1 MKTVISVAILNVC
14 CFFFGLLVASLPA
27 MAKETACADGYDR
40 KVSQVGNVKVIR
52 CVAKKDSPEVCQT
65 VVTAGGFERRCYRQ
79 RSVYT
84 INAAPLPAYKKT
96 VNPMTA
102 EELLDELQKKGN
114 ASDDPDVNRAI
125 ELLNLIQEGKKRSK
139 PEKDNRVAK
148 R

>member
-1 MKTVISVAILNVC
+1 MKTAITVTILNVV

-52 CVAKKDSPEVCQT
+52 CIAKKASPEVCQT

-79 RSVYT
+79 RAVYT
-84 INAAPLPAYKKT
+84 ISSTRPPAYKKP

-102 EELLDELQKKGN
+102 EELLNELQKKGN
-114 ASDDPDVNRAI
+114 ASDPDVNRAI
-125 ELLNLIQEGKKRSK
+125 ELLNLIEEGKKRSK